1 MLDYENTT
9 YSIAHE
15 ECAVCENCLKSAYTA
30 FMVLDCSPE
39 EAFSGADD
47 HFGRIT
53 VTTGE
58 TNDR

>member
-1 MLDYENTT
+1 MLDYENTI

-15 ECAVCENCLKSAYTA
+15 DCAICEECLDSAYTG
-30 FMVLDCSPE
+30 FMALDCSPK
-39 EAFSGADD
+39 EAFSGVDD
-47 HFGRIT
+47 HFGRVT

>member
-15 ECAVCENCLKSAYTA
+15 DCAKCDDCLKKAHIG
-30 FMVLDCSPE
+30 FMMLDCSPE
-39 EAFSGADD
+39 EAFSGVDD

-58 TNDR
+58 TNDW

>member
-15 ECAVCENCLKSAYTA
+15 DCVICEECLSSAYTA
-30 FMVLDCSPE
+30 FMMLDCSPE